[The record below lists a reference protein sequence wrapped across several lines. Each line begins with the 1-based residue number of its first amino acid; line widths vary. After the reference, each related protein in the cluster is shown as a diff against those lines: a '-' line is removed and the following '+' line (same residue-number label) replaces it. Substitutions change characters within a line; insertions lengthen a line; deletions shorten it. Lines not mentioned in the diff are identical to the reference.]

1 MNAAPNLNYFWADL
15 LMEELY
21 RCGVRTIAVA
31 PGSRSSPLAEAAA
44 GHGRLQVVV
53 HPDER
58 GLGFFALGH
67 AMGSGRPTAIVTTSG
82 TASANLFPAIAEA
95 HHAAIPLIALTADR
109 PPELRACGANQATD
123 QVKLFG
129 SFVRFFADVPPP
141 SEHLSPAYL
150 LGLVDD
156 ALHAANGPVRGPV
169 HLNLQ
174 YREPLAPVSRAFP
187 RTRLQREL
195 RGWMKSSAPW
205 VTYADAPLADVALPR
220 DVRAALER
228 ASRGLILAGALPAH
242 AATPILSF
250 AKQLGWP
257 VLPDL
262 QSGLRLGAADSAA
275 IAHADLLMGSR
286 RFARGAGFDAI
297 LQFGSGFVT
306 RRLLDLAA
314 EPSAPLRIVVDAH
327 AGRVDPQHRSAHRI
341 VADPGQ
347 VAEALRRALPARS
360 SGAWGGAWLDASQ
373 RVERELERR
382 LARANTLT
390 EPGVAWQLSRL
401 LREQDAWFLG
411 NSLPIRMAASFASAR
426 SRCVV
431 VAANRGLSGIDG
443 ELATA
448 VGYASGANRPVTLLL
463 GDLTLLHD
471 LNSLLLLRD
480 ARVPVTAV
488 VVNNDGGGIFSL
500 LPVAEHARHFEQ
512 MFGTP
517 HGVGFQHA
525 AAMFGLPYAA
535 PASPRALARAWR
547 TAAGSGASS
556 LIEIR
561 TRRAATAAFVRRTQ
575 ASVWRAVD
583 AMRA

>member
-1 MNAAPNLNYFWADL
+1 MNAAPNLNAYWADL

-67 AMGSGRPTAIVTTSG
+67 AMGSGRPTAVVTTSG
-82 TASANLFPAIAEA
+82 TAAVNLFPAIAEA

-109 PPELRACGANQATD
+109 PPELRDCGANQATD

-129 SFVRFFADVPPP
+129 SFARFFADVPPP
-141 SEHLSPAYL
+141 AEHLSPTYL
-150 LGLVDD
+150 LALVDD
-156 ALHAANGPVRGPV
+156 ARRAPPAGPRGPV

-174 YREPLAPVSRAFP
+174 FREPLAPVARASP
-187 RTRLQREL
+187 RARLQREL
-195 RGWMKSSAPW
+195 RGWTKSSAPW
-205 VTYADAPLADVALPR
+205 VTYAAAPSAEAALPR
-220 DVRAALER
+220 DARVALER
-228 ASRGLILAGALPAH
+228 ATRGIILAGALPAH
-242 AATPILSF
+242 AATPILSL

-262 QSGLRLGAADSAA
+262 QSGLRLGAAESSA
-275 IAHADLLMGSR
+275 IAHADLLLGSK

-314 EPSAPLRIVVDAH
+314 EASAPLRIVVDAQ
-327 AGRVDPQHRSAHRI
+327 AGRIDPQHRSAHRL
-341 VADPGQ
+341 VADPAL
-347 VAEALRRALPARS
+347 VAESLRRALPARAS
-360 SGAWGGAWLDASQ
+360 NDWTAAWRAASQ
-373 RVERELERR
+373 RAERELDRR
-382 LARANTLT
+382 LGAANTLS

-401 LREQDAWFLG
+401 LRERDAWFLG
-411 NSLPIRMAASFASAR
+411 NSLPVRMAASFASAR

-448 VGYASGANRPVTLLL
+448 VGYASGANRPVTLLV

-480 ARVPVTAV
+480 ARVPATVV

-500 LPVAEHARHFEQ
+500 LPVAEHARHFEK

-517 HGVGFQHA
+517 HGLKFQHA
-525 AAMFGLPYAA
+525 ASMFGLPYAA

-547 TAAGSGASS
+547 ASAERGVS
-556 LIEIR
+556 SVIEVH
-561 TRRAATAAFVRRTQ
+561 TRRSATAAFVRRTQ
-575 ASVWRAVD
+575 ASVWRAID
-583 AMRA
+583 ALRA